1 MVGAPPRFN
10 LEWWYVK
17 GGKVGRVINLYM
29 WPKELE
35 KIELLVTSPLQVTEE
50 RVRSLLVL
58 VVAVTKVLIM
68 IIPMKNK
75 ITSTEIIPMKKKIA
89 RAVII

>member
-1 MVGAPPRFN
+1 
-10 LEWWYVK
+10 
-17 GGKVGRVINLYM
+17 M

-75 ITSTEIIPMKKKIA
+75 ITSTEIIPMKKKKIT
-89 RAVII
+89 RTMIFDFLK